1 MRLSPLSQYLLVFI
15 SVLSLSRV
23 TNAQSAPVVFYPFGS
38 VAGDTV
44 NISTEDENSTLVNL
58 WRPFV
63 FFGRTYNKTYVNS
76 SGLLTFNQPSSEFF
90 TKNFPINGSED
101 IIAPLWTDVDVSM
114 NGIISYQQYSNGSVL
129 TQATQDI
136 KRYFPDLNFTATWV
150 LVATWD
156 RVAYF
161 YHTGTETSFQ
171 VVLISGGDLSF
182 ILMNYGD
189 CAVTPN
195 VVQAGYDT
203 INSTAYFVIPG
214 SINGSAIPNLLN
226 SSNVSVPGRW
236 AFRVDGGPHQNNLQG
251 NIIGVQMRVTSFSD
265 LTAIGKIEIVL
276 EKLQQEL
283 VKSSLPSSVKLTLR
297 KIQKIQP

>member
-1 MRLSPLSQYLLVFI
+1 MRLSSVSRYLLVFI

-23 TNAQSAPVVFYPFGS
+23 TNAQTAPVVFYPFGS

-44 NISTEDENSTLVNL
+44 NISVEDENSTLVDL

-76 SGLLTFNQPSSEFF
+76 NGYLTFNQSSSEFF
-90 TKNFPINGSED
+90 IHNFPINGSED

-129 TQATQDI
+129 AQATRDI
-136 KRYFPDLNFTATWV
+136 NQYFPDLSFTATWV

-156 RVAYF
+156 RVAYY
-161 YHTGTETSFQ
+161 YHSGTETSFQ

-189 CAVTPN
+189 CAVTYN
-195 VVQAGYDT
+195 AVQAGYDT
-203 INSTAYFVIPG
+203 VNSTAYFVIPG
-214 SINGSAIPNLLN
+214 SINGSVIPNLMN
-226 SSNVSVPGRW
+226 SSNVNVPGRW
-236 AFRVDGGPHQNNLQG
+236 AFRVDDGPHQNNLPE

-265 LTAIGKIEIVL
+265 LTENGNIEIFL

-283 VKSSLPSSVKLTLR
+283 VESGLPSSVKLNLR
-297 KIQKIQP
+297 KIQKTQP

>member
-1 MRLSPLSQYLLVFI
+1 MGLSPVSQYLLMFI
-15 SVLSLSRV
+15 SILSLSRV
-23 TNAQSAPVVFYPFGS
+23 TKAQTAPVIFYPFGS

-44 NISTEDENSTLVNL
+44 NIAVEDENSTRIDL

-76 SGLLTFNQPSSEFF
+76 NGHLTFNQSSSEFYV
-90 TKNFPINGSED
+90 KYFPINGSED

-136 KRYFPDLNFTATWV
+136 NQYFPYLSFTATWV

-156 RVAYF
+156 RVEYF
-161 YHTGTETSFQ
+161 YHSGTETSFQ
-171 VVLISGGDLSF
+171 VVLISGGNLSF

-189 CAVTPN
+189 CAVAYN
-195 VVQAGYDT
+195 AVQAGYDT
-203 INSTAYFVIPG
+203 VNSTAHFVIPG
-214 SINGSAIPNLLN
+214 SINGSFIPNLMY
-226 SSNVSVPGRW
+226 SSNVNVPGRW
-236 AFRVDGGPHQNNLQG
+236 AFRVDSRSDQNNLQE

-265 LTAIGKIEIVL
+265 LTESENIETVL

-283 VKSSLPSSVKLTLR
+283 VKSGLPGSVKLKFR
-297 KIQKIQP
+297 RIQKTRP

>member
-1 MRLSPLSQYLLVFI
+1 MRMSPVSQYLLVFI
-15 SVLSLSRV
+15 TVLSLSWV
-23 TNAQSAPVVFYPFGS
+23 IKAQIAPAIFYPFGS

-44 NISTEDENSTLVNL
+44 NISVEDENSTLVNV

-76 SGLLTFNQPSSEFF
+76 NGFLTFNQSSSEFLAQY
-90 TKNFPINGSED
+90 FPINGSED
-101 IIAPLWTDVDVSM
+101 IVAPLLTDIDVSM
-114 NGIISYQQYSNGSVL
+114 NGIISYQQYSSGSVL
-129 TQATQDI
+129 TRATQDI
-136 KRYFPDLNFTATWV
+136 NQYFPDLNFIATWA

-195 VVQAGYDT
+195 LVQAGYDT
-203 INSTAYFVIPG
+203 VNSTAYFVIPG
-214 SINGSAIPNLLN
+214 SNNGSNIPNLMN
-226 SSNVSVPGRW
+226 SSNVNVPGRW
-236 AFRVDGGPHQNNLQG
+236 AFRVDGGPDQNLQE
-251 NIIGVQMRVTSFSD
+251 NIIAAQIRVTSFSD
-265 LTAIGKIEIVL
+265 LTESGKIEIVL
-276 EKLQQEL
+276 EKLRQEL
-283 VKSSLPSSVKLTLR
+283 VKSGLSSSVKLNLR
-297 KIQKIQP
+297 KIQKTQP